1 LLLMG
6 GYQRNPTTGMGA
18 FVHPDRREEHAHTV
32 YFTDDRTPVEQ
43 LIDQIILDAVVNQG
57 K

>member
-1 LLLMG
+1 MG
-6 GYQRNPTTGMGA
+6 GYQRNLTTSMDA
-18 FVHPDRREEHAHTV
+18 LVHPNRREEHARTV
-32 YFTDDRTPVEQ
+32 YFTADRTPVEQ